1 MPNTRA
7 NTQAALQRWQVDW
20 QRVVE
25 TLPGRH
31 SRQ

>member
-7 NTQAALQRWQVDW
+7 TRQAALQRWQVDW

-25 TLPGRH
+25 TLPGRR
-31 SRQ
+31 SRR